1 LRKAHSDSDIPDMA
15 SIIEKKKQ
23 SLKDT
28 LAQEAW
34 QFYEERKGVEIKKSS
49 EGLLQEKIKK

>member
-1 LRKAHSDSDIPDMA
+1 MA

-49 EGLLQEKIKK
+49 EGLIKPVKGKTK